1 MTVDQ
6 KNLFRRIGKSAFYI
20 GSIGVLCLGFCYANL
35 DEQVTKVGDMI
46 NGKIASLVVGGGL
59 ALGGSHSIYTGNLMK
74 GFGQLGVAAL
84 IGIGVALSKS
94 SAIFNV
100 LN

>member
-6 KNLFRRIGKSAFYI
+6 KVFFKRIGKGVLYV
-20 GSIGVLCLGFCYANL
+20 GSIGVLCLGASYANL

-46 NGKIASLVVGGGL
+46 NGKIASFVVGGGL
-59 ALGGSHSIYTGNLMK
+59 AIGGSHSIYTGNLMK
-74 GFGQLGVAAL
+74 GFGQLGIAAL